1 MMKSK
6 CVDLKCEGFSPSTAS
21 FVQIFNTFK
30 IKNVFMFQVYSKLA
44 EYWQSGYA
52 QERNIPFQKEKT
64 NHPLFAKFLPL
75 HKKKKSEKT
84 MKMRTPWKKYF

>member
-1 MMKSK
+1 
-6 CVDLKCEGFSPSTAS
+6 
-21 FVQIFNTFK
+21 
-30 IKNVFMFQVYSKLA
+30 MFQLYSKLA
-44 EYWQSGYA
+44 EYLQSGYA

-84 MKMRTPWKKYF
+84 MKLRTPWKKYF